1 MSLATVPTTA
11 PADDRKALMRLA
23 DKDVAVRVDDHGFI
37 TRVQRKITLAY
48 GTELYAACQGEPK
61 PDAKVQPFQ
70 PGYMRIVAAMGGQLL
85 CPPTVKDAVTGQ
97 VRPNP
102 LVETWP
108 DGTVRRVT
116 ATALCAVRNPIT
128 GEWVVTV
135 QTIVQDLETV
145 LRQALL
151 KMTENDDVVQIMAP
165 DEWETRDRDKLKG
178 WMAVPLAGAV
188 LACNLKKAGVR
199 DAWGTLLQQAATARQ
214 RTCSKA
220 ERLAADHNPITRMTW
235 HYRDLRRDGAAAYAD
250 VNCIAWVEHTGR
262 DEMARMLEQLATL
275 GRAAGIDNVIDLPD
289 EDADSDEPE
298 DVLDEERPQITE
310 QVEIEPAPARTAEP
324 VRAEPPKAQPK
335 EAPLTTDELVA
346 LDKLRSQV
354 IDLEALVTPDALRAL
369 RELHGT
375 HDVLAMRDVAALR
388 TYRRALSE
396 AIERGAKGAS

>member
-1 MSLATVPTTA
+1 MSALPAVQSSPAPTE
-11 PADDRKALMRLA
+11 RKALMRLA
-23 DKDVAVRVDDHGFI
+23 DKDVAVRVDDDGFI

-48 GTELYAACQGEPK
+48 GTELYAAIQGTPK
-61 PDAKVQPFQ
+61 PDTKVQPFQ

-85 CPPTVKDAVTGQ
+85 CPPTVKDPVTGT

-145 LRQALL
+145 LRQSLL
-151 KMTENDDVVQIMAP
+151 KMTENEDVVQIMAP
-165 DEWETRDRDKLKG
+165 DEWEARDRAQFKG
-178 WMAVPLAGAV
+178 WMGVPIAGAV
-188 LACNLKKAGVR
+188 LACNLRKAGVR

-220 ERLAADHNPITRMTW
+220 ERLAADHNPVTRMTW
-235 HYRDLRRDGAAAYAD
+235 HYRDLRRDGDAAYAD
-250 VNCIAWVEHTGR
+250 INCIAWVEHTGR

-275 GRAAGIDNVIDLPD
+275 GKAPGIGNVIDLPD
-289 EDADSDEPE
+289 EDQDADEPE
-298 DVLDEERPQITE
+298 DVLDEERPQLTE
-310 QVEIEPAPARTAEP
+310 QVEIESTPTRQAEP
-324 VRAEPPKAQPK
+324 VRVEPAKTEPTGRT
-335 EAPLTTDELVA
+335 LTADEIVA

-354 IDLEALVTPDALRAL
+354 VDLETLVTPDALRVL
-369 RELHGT
+369 REQHGI
-375 HDVLAMRDVAALR
+375 HDVLAVGDLAALR
-388 TYRRALSE
+388 TYRRALSD
-396 AIERGAKGAS
+396 AIEKGAR